1 MNAKFEDIFGV
12 STTSGMCDIEI
23 HGFFDLSEGKWL
35 SLPCQNRP
43 SIEKKCQAM
52 DTSQVKVDAFPVG
65 GIQGKIRDWIN
76 MKLGHRWKAGVVILN
91 SGRNGIRGGYS

>member
-23 HGFFDLSEGKWL
+23 HGFFDLNERKWL
-35 SLPCQNRP
+35 SLPSQNRP

-52 DTSQVKVDAFPVG
+52 DKYFPG
-65 GIQGKIRDWIN
+65 QGLQ
-76 MKLGHRWKAGVVILN
+76 MKML
-91 SGRNGIRGGYS
+91 SP